1 MRKQLIGAASVAI
14 LASVVLAGCNFGN
27 EKKEDAGGEQAAAGA
42 GADADAGEASSGG
55 KPATGAAAEGAG
67 ESAGADAGSPK
78 PEDGA
83 SEGGQGG
90 SDAGAS
96 RGSSGSSGGGSTAGV
111 QTIGD
116 VPDDFAEL
124 MTTYLDHYVEN
135 FGQGLSAF
143 GQRDVVTALRA
154 GEEYRWTVNLEQG
167 RSYGFFGACDNDCND
182 VDIIIEDANGREVAS
197 DVLTDD
203 YPVVAIQNATA
214 GRYTARILLVNCE
227 IEPCYVGA
235 RVLRQ

>member
-14 LASVVLAGCNFGN
+14 LASVVLAGCEFGS
-27 EKKEDAGGEQAAAGA
+27 EKKDDAAAGET
-42 GADADAGEASSGG
+42 DAAASTDSGEASSGG
-55 KPATGAAAEGAG
+55 KPATGAAATGGEGA
-67 ESAGADAGSPK
+67 SDAGSPK

-83 SEGGQGG
+83 SGDAPSGTAPSTGG
-90 SDAGAS
+90 
-96 RGSSGSSGGGSTAGV
+96 SGGGSAGV
-111 QTIGD
+111 QAVGD
-116 VPDDFAEL
+116 VPDEFANL
-124 MTTYLDHYVEN
+124 MTQYLDHYVEN
-135 FGQGLSAF
+135 FGQGLSSF

-182 VDIIIEDANGREVAS
+182 VDIILEDANGREVAS

-203 YPVVAIQNATA
+203 YPVVGIQNATA
-214 GRYTARILLVNCE
+214 GRYTARILLVNCSV
-227 IEPCYVGA
+227 EPCFVGA

>member
-14 LASVVLAGCNFGN
+14 LASVVLAGCEFGS
-27 EKKEDAGGEQAAAGA
+27 EKKDDAAAGET
-42 GADADAGEASSGG
+42 DAAASTDSGEASSGG
-55 KPATGAAAEGAG
+55 KPATGAAATGGEGA
-67 ESAGADAGSPK
+67 SDAGSPK

-83 SEGGQGG
+83 SGDAPSGTAPSTGG
-90 SDAGAS
+90 
-96 RGSSGSSGGGSTAGV
+96 SGGGSAGV
-111 QTIGD
+111 QAVGE
-116 VPDDFAEL
+116 VPDEFANL
-124 MTTYLDHYVEN
+124 MTQYLDHYVEN
-135 FGQGLSAF
+135 FGQGLSSF

-182 VDIIIEDANGREVAS
+182 VDIIVEDANGREVAS

-203 YPVVAIQNATA
+203 YPVVGIQNATA
-214 GRYTARILLVNCE
+214 GRYTARILLVNCSV
-227 IEPCYVGA
+227 EPCFVGA

>member
-14 LASVVLAGCNFGN
+14 LASVVLAGCEFGS
-27 EKKEDAGGEQAAAGA
+27 EKKDDAAAGETNA
-42 GADADAGEASSGG
+42 AASTDSGEASSGG
-55 KPATGAAAEGAG
+55 KPATGAAATGGEGA
-67 ESAGADAGSPK
+67 SDAGSPK

-83 SEGGQGG
+83 ASGDAPSGTAPSTGG
-90 SDAGAS
+90 
-96 RGSSGSSGGGSTAGV
+96 SGGGSAGV
-111 QTIGD
+111 QAVGE
-116 VPDDFAEL
+116 VPDEFANL
-124 MTTYLDHYVEN
+124 MTQYLDHYVEN
-135 FGQGLSAF
+135 FGQGLSSF

-182 VDIIIEDANGREVAS
+182 VDIILEDANGREVAS

-203 YPVVAIQNATA
+203 YPVVGIQNATA
-214 GRYTARILLVNCE
+214 GRYTARILLVNCSV
-227 IEPCYVGA
+227 EPCFVGA